1 MKCHKKIKAFVHK
14 KDESS
19 RYHLCSRPKRTD
31 TLPVCNGTSRFHLRK
46 HPNRTPFGKTTP
58 KLPSTSFLSKGLSA
72 TEPFSLR
79 ISDVYSSFSLSF
91 TVFIHF
97 LYHQIL
103 FNFASFVKSK
113 LCNCSCIHTKGT
125 FENLSRKSLHILM

>member
-1 MKCHKKIKAFVHK
+1 MKRHKKIKAFVHK
-14 KDESS
+14 RTKA
-19 RYHLCSRPKRTD
+19 RGTTFVPAQKRTD
-31 TLPVCNGTSRFHLRK
+31 TLTVCNGTSRFHLHK
-46 HPNRTPFGKTTP
+46 NPSGILFSKTTP
-58 KLPSTSFLSKGLSA
+58 KLPSTSFLSKGLPA

-79 ISDVYSSFSLSF
+79 IPDVYSSFSLSF

-113 LCNCSCIHTKGT
+113 LCNCSCIHTKGA
-125 FENLSRKSLHILM
+125 FENLSRKSLNILM